1 MPAVCIAT
9 NVPSSKVNKDL
20 NLNLWKMCC
29 QLFEKTPRGILVH
42 LLPDQNMSYAG
53 TNEPCAYISI
63 SSIDNLGPE
72 QNKVFSNKLMTEL
85 ESKLGIPANRVCFFF
100 ILV

>member
-1 MPAVCIAT
+1 
-9 NVPSSKVNKDL
+9 
-20 NLNLWKMCC
+20 
-29 QLFEKTPRGILVH
+29 
-42 LLPDQNMSYAG
+42 MSYAG

-85 ESKLGIPANRVCFFF
+85 ESKLGIPANRVFFF
-100 ILV
+100 FLF